1 MDEEEEEGRSPVKL
15 EPGIELNSRG
25 IPARKRKKNSLI
37 FGDDDVISLPA
48 ARSPRKKA
56 AVKAASQGPRQQTPS
71 PDIKMEKRCKTE
83 IKEVRCCNCNSV
95 NQYFFKLN
103 LMLGTYA
110 FFLFI
115 MIKVW

>member
-56 AVKAASQGPRQQTPS
+56 AAAKAASQGPRQQTPTS
-71 PDIKMEKRCKTE
+71 PPDIKMEKRCKTE
-83 IKEVRCCNCNSV
+83 IKEVRCCNS
-95 NQYFFKLN
+95 
-103 LMLGTYA
+103 TYV
-110 FFLFI
+110 I
-115 MIKVW
+115 RGG

>member
-56 AVKAASQGPRQQTPS
+56 AAAVKAASQLTRQQTPS
-71 PDIKMEKRCKTE
+71 PPDLNREKRYKTE
-83 IKEVRCCNCNSV
+83 IKEVRFVVVTLSISI
-95 NQYFFKLN
+95 F
-103 LMLGTYA
+103 
-110 FFLFI
+110 
-115 MIKVW
+115 

>member
-56 AVKAASQGPRQQTPS
+56 AAAAVKAASQVPRQQTPS
-71 PDIKMEKRCKTE
+71 PPDIKMEKRCKTE
-83 IKEVRCCNCNSV
+83 IKEVRFVVTLSISI
-95 NQYFFKLN
+95 F
-103 LMLGTYA
+103 
-110 FFLFI
+110 
-115 MIKVW
+115 

>member
-1 MDEEEEEGRSPVKL
+1 MDEEEEEGRSRVKL

-56 AVKAASQGPRQQTPS
+56 AAVKAASQGPRQQTPS
-71 PDIKMEKRCKTE
+71 PPDNIKMEKRCKTE
-83 IKEVRCCNCNSV
+83 IKEVRFVVGLTVSINI
-95 NQYFFKLN
+95 FF
-103 LMLGTYA
+103 
-110 FFLFI
+110 
-115 MIKVW
+115 